1 MARESATVADLSD
14 LLHVSTVTI
23 RADLAGLADD
33 GRIVRTHGGA
43 RLADGRTRQELSF
56 VTRQDINAAQKSA
69 IGQKAASLIAP
80 VESILLDASSTAVAT
95 AQGIKASAQ
104 FRELTVVTT
113 GIWTA
118 LELMGLS
125 NIHVLLTGGLARGQT
140 GALTGL
146 IAQKALRDLNV
157 SKAFLGAWGITP
169 EGGLTDVHLTEVEI
183 KRCIVER
190 AQTIIA
196 IIDGSKFGRLGLAS
210 FAPTSK
216 IDTLITD
223 DSAPPEMV
231 DSLRQQGVEVLV
243 TSSSGHSGNGRIE
256 AGNSGGGQFEA
267 SPVTDRTPRDI
278 TV

>member
-1 MARESATVADLSD
+1 M
-14 LLHVSTVTI
+14 
-23 RADLAGLADD
+23 
-33 GRIVRTHGGA
+33 
-43 RLADGRTRQELSF
+43 
-56 VTRQDINAAQKSA
+56 
-69 IGQKAASLIAP
+69 
-80 VESILLDASSTAVAT
+80 
-95 AQGIKASAQ
+95 
-104 FRELTVVTT
+104 TT

-118 LELMGLS
+118 LELMGVS

-140 GALTGL
+140 GSLTGL
-146 IAQKALRDLNV
+146 IAQKALRDLNF
-157 SKAFLGAWGITP
+157 SKAFLGAWGLTP

-196 IIDGSKFGRLGLAS
+196 IVDGSKFGRLGLAS

-216 IDTLITD
+216 IDTLVTD

-243 TSSSGHSGNGRIE
+243 TSSSGHIRSGHSSMGQIGAGNG
-256 AGNSGGGQFEA
+256 GVGHSVV
-267 SPVTDRTPRDI
+267 SPVAERTPRDA